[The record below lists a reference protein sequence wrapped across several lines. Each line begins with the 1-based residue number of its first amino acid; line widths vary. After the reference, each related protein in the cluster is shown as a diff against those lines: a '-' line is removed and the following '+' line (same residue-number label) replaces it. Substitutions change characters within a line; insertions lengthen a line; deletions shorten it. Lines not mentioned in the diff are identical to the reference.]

1 MKTIAT
7 KKVLIIIAVVLVLI
21 ASTVTGFLI
30 IGKSSPEKKI
40 LGHWVLTEES
50 KEDFHFRYYISDE
63 FYFYEKGRY
72 SDGTGYSNYS
82 IDKNTLT
89 MTMLFDAYNFSYY
102 IKGNTL
108 AIRTIDAEENEP
120 YIFYERVND
129 SKEPSTQDETTTEK
143 TAANTESSIKL
154 LSDDAGLFSKSEEA
168 QLNERLAQIR
178 EEYSFD
184 VVIHTTNSFNG
195 KSAKQYADDYYDEN
209 GYGYGVSKDGCVLV
223 INEKEGEWYL
233 STGGNGTTLIN
244 DERLK
249 HIKEAFQPELKDKQY
264 YDAVSTFLDYT
275 LKYL

>member
-1 MKTIAT
+1 MKTILS
-7 KKVLIIIAVVLVLI
+7 KKVLIIIVVILVLI

-72 SDGTGYSNYS
+72 SDGTGYANYS
-82 IDKNTLT
+82 IDENTLS
-89 MTMLFDAYNFSYY
+89 MSMLFDAYNFSYY
-102 IKGNTL
+102 IKGDTL
-108 AIRTIDAEENEP
+108 AIKSVKTEENEP
-120 YIFYERVND
+120 YIFYERVDD
-129 SKEPSTQDETTTEK
+129 SKEPATKDETTTETT
-143 TAANTESSIKL
+143 TASSETSIKL
-154 LSDDAGLFSKSEEA
+154 LSDDAGLFSKSEETL
-168 QLNERLAQIR
+168 LNERLAQIR

-184 VVIHTTNSFNG
+184 IAIHTTNSFDG
-195 KSAKQYADDYYDEN
+195 KSAKEYADDYYDEN

-233 STGGNGTTLIN
+233 STGGNGATLIN
-244 DERLK
+244 DERLE
-249 HIKEAFQPELKDKQY
+249 HIKDAVQPERKDKQY
-264 YDAVSTFLDYT
+264 YDAVSTFLNYT